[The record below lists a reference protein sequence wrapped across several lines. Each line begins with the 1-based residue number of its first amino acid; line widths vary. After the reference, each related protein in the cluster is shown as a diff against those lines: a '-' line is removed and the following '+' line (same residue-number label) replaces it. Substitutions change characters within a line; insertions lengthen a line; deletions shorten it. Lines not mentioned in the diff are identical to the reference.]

1 MDTSILASGVT
12 PQETRTFLL
21 RSLPALFIGTDTA
34 AVWVRDS
41 ANPRLSFFVAKS
53 PEDALEWI
61 RQSCRPEVL
70 ARLNPVNADN
80 ASPDAQPPQPRIAD
94 DSDDGSAVDF
104 RSTAGPN
111 STRDTSDDS
120 ARRRGKRPMSNAP
133 QSQPATKR
141 TQNHYTATADP
152 EYITTVG
159 NVNRRK
165 ERDRR
170 RRFESKLSEVFVT
183 EEEDNMQD
191 AYVREN
197 GRKLDW
203 LAKQAECMGMGRREA
218 SALVYR
224 ASAIGSVEAV
234 ENINAVLAY
243 WRKNGTIDLDGQT
256 APQSYPPQ
264 SSSQSLV
271 PLTSSSQNIN
281 AALSGFRK
289 AFFNVASIE
298 ATGILQEI
306 LYRHHLAHLYDC
318 YRNAEALLDG
328 TRSSARGRGVSDASL
343 VKKQLFKALYP
354 STDTPSSLAES
365 SAPSG
370 KQWRY
375 FTKCLTKGHRWH
387 CMRETLGSG
396 ILALI
401 PTSKVPHSFVERLSL
416 GVFKVFLKL
425 IKRFYPDAIKFG
437 RLIEEFVQNALV
449 GRQPPRSNLPIED
462 ISDDRLQE
470 MDLSEVVQLFEGY
483 PAPAIEDISSAIE
496 DVSSDIEDF
505 SSSPI

>member
-12 PQETRTFLL
+12 PQETRTFLP

-80 ASPDAQPPQPRIAD
+80 ASPDAQPPQPRIVD

-104 RSTAGPN
+104 RSTAGPD
-111 STRDTSDDS
+111 STRDTSDNS

-141 TQNHYTATADP
+141 TQNHYTATADL
-152 EYITTVG
+152 EYITTVS

-197 GRKLDW
+197 GRKLGW

-243 WRKNGTIDLDGQT
+243 WRKNGTLDLNRQT
-256 APQSYPPQ
+256 A
-264 SSSQSLV
+264 SSQSLV
-271 PLTSSSQNIN
+271 TFTSTSQNIN
-281 AALSGFRK
+281 VALSGFRK
-289 AFFNVASIE
+289 AFFNLATIE
-298 ATGILQEI
+298 ATGIIFEI

-318 YRNAEALLDG
+318 YRNAEALLDS
-328 TRSSARGRGVSDASL
+328 TPSTARGRGVSDASF

-354 STDTPSSLAES
+354 SADTPSSSLANP

-375 FTKCLTKGHRWH
+375 FTKCLAKGYRWY

-401 PTSKVPHSFVERLSL
+401 PTSKVPHSFVERLSSAM
-416 GVFKVFLKL
+416 FKVLLDL
-425 IKRFYPDAIKFG
+425 INRFYPDAIKFG
-437 RLIEEFVQNALV
+437 RLIEDFMQNALM
-449 GRQPPRSNLPIED
+449 GQQPPHSHLPIEHL
-462 ISDDRLQE
+462 SDDQLQE
-470 MDLSEVVQLFEGY
+470 MHLSDIVQLFEPY
-483 PAPAIEDISSAIE
+483 AAPTIEHISPPPIE
-496 DVSSDIEDF
+496 HVPSSPTDHLSSDRK
-505 SSSPI
+505 SVV